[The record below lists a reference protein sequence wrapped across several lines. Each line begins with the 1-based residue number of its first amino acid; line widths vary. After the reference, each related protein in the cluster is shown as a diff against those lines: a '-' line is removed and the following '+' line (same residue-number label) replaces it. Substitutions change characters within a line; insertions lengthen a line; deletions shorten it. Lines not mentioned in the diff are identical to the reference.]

1 MKSKTKFGRFLSHDI
16 TLMVLSVLIALCIWF
31 AVNAGSEVEGNV
43 PINNIPV
50 TIELSKEA
58 TNDGLQAFTKDEL
71 TASVEVKGNRLIV
84 GSLTSAD
91 IQIVALDANSIVA
104 PGQYELELTA
114 KKTGVRTN
122 YSFASPVSPSTI
134 DVYVDRL
141 KEKSFD
147 IVDEIV
153 YKLDNNYY
161 NNSSMSETSV
171 KVSGPETEVNAIDKV
186 VVQGELEGRIGSTTS
201 DKFNLVFLDK
211 DGNKINTSLFKLS
224 LNEVLVTMKPIP
236 TKEVMLDVDVVN
248 APKGVS
254 KYTVSPNRI
263 KIAAEKEILDS
274 ISKNKVVI
282 GSLDY
287 SQLAN
292 KEYTLNYDITLP
304 NGCKNLSG
312 STSAEVMIDLSGY
325 ASKKIQVENFGTE
338 NIDRKQYNVL
348 FNSGAFEVTVCGPQ
362 ELIDTIT
369 PKNIVPK
376 VDFEKKLS
384 DVNQDS
390 FSLELPF
397 KFNFTSEYKKCWVYG
412 NYSVVV
418 NVTKKQ

>member
-16 TLMVLSVLIALCIWF
+16 TLMVLSVIIALCIWF

-50 TIELSKEA
+50 TIELSKDALE
-58 TNDGLQAFTKDEL
+58 DGLQVFTKEEL

-84 GSLTSAD
+84 GSLTASD
-91 IQIVALDANSIVA
+91 IEIVALDANSIVA
-104 PGQYELELTA
+104 PGKYELELTA

-122 YSFASPVSPSTI
+122 YSFASAVSPDTI

-147 IVDEIV
+147 IIDEIV
-153 YKLDNNYY
+153 YKVDNNYY
-161 NNSSMSETSV
+161 NNSSMSETKV
-171 KVSGPETEVNAIDKV
+171 TVSGPETEVNAIDKV

-201 DKFNLVFLDK
+201 DDFALIFLDK

-224 LNEVLVTMKPIP
+224 VNKVVVTMKPIP
-236 TKEVMLDVDVVN
+236 TKEVLLGIDVIN
-248 APKGVS
+248 APKGAP
-254 KYTVSPNRI
+254 KFTISPNRI
-263 KIAAEKEILDS
+263 KIAAEKEVLDS
-274 ISKNKVVI
+274 ISNNKVVI
-282 GSLDY
+282 GTLDY
-287 SQLAN
+287 SQLNN
-292 KEYTLNYDITLP
+292 KMHTLSYDITLP
-304 NGCKNLSG
+304 NGCKNLSTT
-312 STSAEVMIDLSGY
+312 TSAEVLIDLSDY
-325 ASKKIQVENFGTE
+325 ASKKIQLENFGTD

-362 ELIDTIT
+362 DLIDTISE
-369 PKNIVPK
+369 KNIVPR
-376 VDFEKKLS
+376 VDFDKKLD

-397 KFNFTSEYKKCWVYG
+397 KFSFTPDYKKCWVYG
-412 NYSVVV
+412 DYSVVV
-418 NVTKKQ
+418 NVTKK